1 MTATVDEKELDN
13 EWLDLILE
21 ARELGIT
28 YEEIKEFLNNSLK

>member
-28 YEEIKEFLNNSLK
+28 YEEIKEFLNNGLK